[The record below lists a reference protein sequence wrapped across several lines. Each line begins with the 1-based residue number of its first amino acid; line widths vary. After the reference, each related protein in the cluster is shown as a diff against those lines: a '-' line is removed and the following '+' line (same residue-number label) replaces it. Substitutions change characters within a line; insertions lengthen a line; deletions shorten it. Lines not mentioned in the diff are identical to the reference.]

1 MHPKD
6 YSPSLAERLQGLNLY
21 LVGMMGSGKSTVGP
35 ALATALGYRFIDADA
50 VISQAAGCPIPEI
63 FSRDGE
69 AGFRAL
75 ERQVLQQIS
84 QWHSLVVATGGGVV
98 TTTANWGEL
107 QQGVVIWL
115 DVAEE
120 LLLAR
125 LGADP
130 TPRPLLARLPQL
142 LEERRPLYGQ
152 ADLRV
157 NAGAGGPE
165 TVVEQ
170 ILGGLPPLLKARSA
184 PQTTAP

>member
-75 ERQVLQQIS
+75 
-84 QWHSLVVATGGGVV
+84 
-98 TTTANWGEL
+98 
-107 QQGVVIWL
+107 
-115 DVAEE
+115 
-120 LLLAR
+120 
-125 LGADP
+125 
-130 TPRPLLARLPQL
+130 
-142 LEERRPLYGQ
+142 
-152 ADLRV
+152 
-157 NAGAGGPE
+157 
-165 TVVEQ
+165 
-170 ILGGLPPLLKARSA
+170 
-184 PQTTAP
+184 